1 MYVCMYVRTYNV
13 CVCVCVCVCVAGLVI
28 KTRGKPAAV
37 GSPSKKDGKA
47 ANGEEPDKTKAAD
60 EVFM

>member
-1 MYVCMYVRTYNV
+1 MYVCMYVRTYN
-13 CVCVCVCVCVAGLVI
+13 VCVCVCVCVAGLVI

>member
-1 MYVCMYVRTYNV
+1 
-13 CVCVCVCVCVAGLVI
+13 VAGLVI